1 MRPIRPKLLEL
12 LTSGIRNNFQDEFS
26 KQILINEKKR
36 VTIISAIIFFVLLI
50 QLFLHLFVDNILFQ
64 KYPNAK
70 EGTKYSFILLS
81 IFLIYELLVRLAFS
95 NFIKKKPLCKG
106 RFFYEIILII
116 LILCL

>member
-1 MRPIRPKLLEL
+1 MPKLHPKLIEL
-12 LTSGIRNNFQDEFS
+12 LMPGIRTNFQDEFS
-26 KQILINEKKR
+26 RQTLINEKKR

-95 NFIKKKPLCKG
+95 NFIKKKTQM
-106 RFFYEIILII
+106 R
-116 LILCL
+116 